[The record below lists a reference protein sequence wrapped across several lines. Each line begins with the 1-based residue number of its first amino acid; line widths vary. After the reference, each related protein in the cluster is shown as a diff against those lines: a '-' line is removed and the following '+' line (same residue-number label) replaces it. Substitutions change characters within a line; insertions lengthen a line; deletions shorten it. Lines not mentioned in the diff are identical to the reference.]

1 MRAKQELEN
10 INIEILTLETLV
22 SRFKSNDEE
31 QYLKIRNIVEEE
43 VGRVLI
49 HSKVLLQF
57 ALTAVIET

>member
-31 QYLKIRNIVEEE
+31 QYPKIRNIVEEE